1 MIFSCPELDPR
12 ELELCAELDELRTA
26 LQGRISE
33 PLVWVGL
40 LRRVTSARAIRGS
53 NSIEGFEVELDDA
66 VAAVDGGAPLNAR
79 REAWAAVSCY
89 RDAMTNVL
97 QMADD
102 PTFAF
107 EESLIKSLHFQM
119 LRYDLTKRPGRWR
132 VNNAYVRDDRSGAIV
147 YEGPD
152 PRLVPALTGELV
164 RRLREASADVPVLVR
179 AAMAHLNLAMIH
191 PFSDGNGRMARGLQ
205 TLVLVREG
213 DLNQEYVSIEEY
225 LGRNTRDY
233 YDVLAR
239 VGGRSW
245 NPDNDA
251 RPWVRFN
258 LAAHYF
264 QINTLLRR
272 SAEADRR
279 WSALEHEVH
288 RLGLPDRSVGAVWD
302 AALGFRVRNSTYRG
316 FAEVSLAV
324 AGRDLKSLV
333 SAGLLTPQGNARGR
347 YYVASDRLRD
357 IESTIRSPRRPIQ
370 DPFKA

>member
-1 MIFSCPELDPR
+1 MIFGCPELDSR

-26 LQGRISE
+26 LKGRISE

-66 VAAVDGGAPLNAR
+66 VAAVDGGSPLNAR
-79 REAWAAVSCY
+79 EEAWAAISCY
-89 RDAMTNVL
+89 RDAMTYVL

-119 LRYDLTKRPGRWR
+119 MRYDLTKRPGRWR
-132 VNNAYVRDDRSGAIV
+132 VNNAYVRDDRSGEIV

-152 PRLVPALTGELV
+152 PRQVPALTGELV
-164 RRLREASADVPVLVR
+164 RQLREEDTDVPILVR

-205 TLVLVREG
+205 TLVLVRAG
-213 DLNQEYVSIEEY
+213 DLTQEYVSIEEY
-225 LGRNTRDY
+225 LGRNTQSY

-239 VGGRSW
+239 VGGGSW

-258 LAAHYF
+258 LTAHYF

-279 WSALEHEVH
+279 WSALEHTAR
-288 RLGLPDRSVGAVWD
+288 RLGLPARSVGAIWD
-302 AALGFRVRNSTYRG
+302 AALGFRVRNSTYRV

-333 SAGLLTPQGNARGR
+333 SAGLLTPRGNARGR
-347 YYVASDRLRD
+347 YYVASDRLRE
-357 IESTIRSPRRPIQ
+357 IESTIRSPRKPIKN
-370 DPFKA
+370 PFEA